1 MILIQLINFHSPLYY
16 IILSR
21 VLQFPLPVY
30 HYKHN
35 LIINSNPHYLNHTDT
50 DINYKTCIQKKKKT
64 HTNSN
69 IWSAKKCKI

>member
-50 DINYKTCIQKKKKT
+50 DINYKISSKVVLNTIW
-64 HTNSN
+64 HNPNS
-69 IWSAKKCKI
+69 IY